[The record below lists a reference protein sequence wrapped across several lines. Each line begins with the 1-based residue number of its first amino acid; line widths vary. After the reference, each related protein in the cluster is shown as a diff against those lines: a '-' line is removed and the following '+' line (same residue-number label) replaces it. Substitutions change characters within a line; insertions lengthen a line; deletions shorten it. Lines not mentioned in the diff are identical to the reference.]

1 MDKDLVQVYF
11 SNSEVWIVGNRTWN
25 GPYRVSGTPTIL
37 SLPIDPTL
45 LGESILAHFSTLKTY
60 SQSDEN
66 LKFFKHKKKS
76 ISWKQFATS
85 YHLIS
90 VWHTKA
96 DFFIEP
102 YEMNPDFS
110 FSPSETRRLSLP
122 QTCSAIELGEE
133 ILSFMNRLQ

>member
-60 SQSDEN
+60 RHIPLSDRGR
-66 LKFFKHKKKS
+66 KAQHFFM
-76 ISWKQFATS
+76 
-85 YHLIS
+85 
-90 VWHTKA
+90 
-96 DFFIEP
+96 P
-102 YEMNPDFS
+102 
-110 FSPSETRRLSLP
+110 
-122 QTCSAIELGEE
+122 
-133 ILSFMNRLQ
+133 ILVF

>member
-60 SQSDEN
+60 SQADEN

-110 FSPSETRRLSLP
+110 FSPSETRWLSLP
-122 QTCSAIELGEE
+122 QTCSAIELGEG

>member
-1 MDKDLVQVYF
+1 MD
-11 SNSEVWIVGNRTWN
+11 SRNRTWN
-25 GPYRVSGTPTIL
+25 GPYRVSGNTLQFSPTNRSNFIRR
-37 SLPIDPTL
+37 IY
-45 LGESILAHFSTLKTY
+45 FSALFYSKTY
-60 SQSDEN
+60 SQADEN

-102 YEMNPDFS
+102 YEMNPDFRS
-110 FSPSETRRLSLP
+110 VLVKLVGFLYPK
-122 QTCSAIELGEE
+122 TCSAIELGEE